1 MLYRRWVFLRSHG
14 EVSRPRWLLMRPP
27 ALLVELFAAR
37 PVTRADGPLRVSA
50 VRGGP
55 MFTTRA
61 VILVS
66 LLSFLALSAPLPAQ
80 DSATG
85 SLAGTVFDPAGGRVA
100 QAVV

>member
-1 MLYRRWVFLRSHG
+1 
-14 EVSRPRWLLMRPP
+14 
-27 ALLVELFAAR
+27 
-37 PVTRADGPLRVSA
+37 
-50 VRGGP
+50 

-66 LLSFLALSAPLPAQ
+66 LLSLLALPAPLPAQ

-100 QAVV
+100 QAVVVLVNTGTASRYNVTTNAEAASPSPCFRPETTPRASKLKACHPK